1 MCASIFTARAMELAK
16 LDENE
21 IIINGLLNPR
31 LYGFDM
37 TIFSSNNL
45 AVENVSAELS
55 NPDDIDENL
64 LSKLL
69 DVDYFGSTASKYWG
83 KKKLGS
89 FWF

>member
-1 MCASIFTARAMELAK
+1 MELAK
-16 LDENE
+16 LDESE
-21 IIINGLLNPR
+21 ITINGLLNPR

-64 LSKLL
+64 LS
-69 DVDYFGSTASKYWG
+69 
-83 KKKLGS
+83 
-89 FWF
+89 